1 MLKNDEDSIYV
12 NSFHFILDN
21 LNNRRNKFNK
31 KMVQTRI
38 LEGPRKEIEV
48 SIIEWMR
55 ERKKMQ
61 SKRRRKAAGSV
72 REERKER
79 YTYVVKPRLD
89 NDSVRHRR
97 GALFK
102 LYDYLSS
109 LVFHSLP
116 MNDESG

>member
-1 MLKNDEDSIYV
+1 MDEREKKNAE
-12 NSFHFILDN
+12 
-21 LNNRRNKFNK
+21 
-31 KMVQTRI
+31 Q
-38 LEGPRKEIEV
+38 
-48 SIIEWMR
+48 
-55 ERKKMQ
+55 
-61 SKRRRKAAGSV
+61 KAAGSV

-102 LYDYLSS
+102 LHDYLSS

>member
-1 MLKNDEDSIYV
+1 MDEREKKNAE
-12 NSFHFILDN
+12 
-21 LNNRRNKFNK
+21 
-31 KMVQTRI
+31 Q
-38 LEGPRKEIEV
+38 
-48 SIIEWMR
+48 
-55 ERKKMQ
+55 
-61 SKRRRKAAGSV
+61 KAAGSV

>member
-1 MLKNDEDSIYV
+1 MKNDEDSSIYV

-48 SIIEWMR
+48 GIIEWMR
-55 ERKKMQ
+55 ERKNAEQKE
-61 SKRRRKAAGSV
+61 AAGSV

-102 LYDYLSS
+102 LHDYLSS